1 MILFILLEKAFISKN
16 YKFNKIINY
25 ASKKEVSL
33 KYLVNIIKN
42 QSEELKI
49 KTPKIKFT
57 NKIPNS
63 KINYKFDLNDIKKYK
78 LEPKISLK
86 NEIKKI
92 H

>member
-1 MILFILLEKAFISKN
+1 MSK
-16 YKFNKIINY
+16 
-25 ASKKEVSL
+25 
-33 KYLVNIIKN
+33 
-42 QSEELKI
+42 ELKI
-49 KTPKIKFT
+49 KTPKIEFT

-86 NEIKKI
+86 MKLKI